1 MKTRYSFVL
10 AGLALAFVFATPVLA
25 QDVAKEEGE
34 AAHAEMMASHNEMM
48 SEGEGCQCAC
58 MKEMH
63 EKMMKMHG
71 DAEGAEGMDHGEG
84 EGHAGMEEDGDHAE
98 MMASHQAMMADCE
111 CAADCKCMSGEMGEG
126 EHAMSCQMHG
136 QAGAMGEKGEGM
148 QHRHGMESDEDS
160 ESETEE
166 EG

>member
-10 AGLALAFVFATPVLA
+10 AGLALAFVFATPVMA
-25 QDVAKEEGE
+25 QDADVAKEESE

-71 DAEGAEGMDHGEG
+71 DAEGTEGMDHGEG

-111 CAADCKCMSGEMGEG
+111 CAADC
-126 EHAMSCQMHG
+126 QMHG
-136 QAGAMGEKGEGM
+136 QAGAMGEKGKGM